1 MAAGQPGSLH
11 GAARD
16 ASKTVPAFNVPSS
29 PHKKT
34 DRGQARTG
42 AQFVSFNFTNNLIH
56 AGTSNAMNAGPGR
69 TNEPALDC

>member
-16 ASKTVPAFNVPSS
+16 ASETLPAFNVPSS

-34 DRGQARTG
+34 DRRQARIG

-56 AGTSNAMNAGPGR
+56 AGTSNAMKAAPGR